1 MIQFM
6 GSIGEIAEIVRRVR
20 ITITVGIVVIVVLSL
35 VLASSC
41 IMSVALIVHCVNTM
55 QQSKQQMI
63 RMRERN
69 AFVVDSLARA
79 RIRVIEE
86 VKRDIQE
93 YYAKKGWNTGLIDT
107 IGTSMHSDKKNGERY
122 DLK

>member
-6 GSIGEIAEIVRRVR
+6 GTIGEIAEIVRRVR
-20 ITITVGIVVIVVLSL
+20 IAITVGIIMLSL

-41 IMSVALIVHCVNTM
+41 IMSIALIVHCVDTM
-55 QQSKQQMI
+55 KQSKQQII

-79 RIRVIEE
+79 RVRLIEE
-86 VKRDIQE
+86 VKRDIRE
-93 YYAKKGWNTGLIDT
+93 YHEKKGIDT
-107 IGTSMHSDKKNGERY
+107 Y